1 MRPMTLAVP
10 ICAVTLALALGTGA
24 AAPAVPPCANDI
36 PHEPAVLFEITGSTL
51 AGPFDLHLVVHSDGF
66 ARLAYGTYDG
76 VGSQARL
83 AVVPPADVLD
93 LAQDLVQ
100 LGAGVSCDRFDFTSD
115 VPQSTLT
122 VLRGATDARAHTY
135 SWLGD
140 DGANGAI
147 EQRLNQFIQA
157 AFP

>member
-1 MRPMTLAVP
+1 MRPTTLAVP

-24 AAPAVPPCANDI
+24 AAPAALPCVNEI
-36 PHEPAVLFEITGSTL
+36 PHEPVVLFEITGSTL
-51 AGPFDLHLVVHSDGF
+51 AGPLDVHLVVYSDGF
-66 ARLAYGTYDG
+66 ARVAYGTYDG
-76 VGSQARL
+76 VGSEARL
-83 AVVPPADVLD
+83 TVVPPAEVQD
-93 LAQDLVQ
+93 LAQDLLL
-100 LGAGVSCDRFDFTSD
+100 LGAGVNCDRFDFTSD

-122 VLRGATDARAHTY
+122 ILRGATDARAHTY

-147 EQRLNQFIQA
+147 EQRLHQFIQA